1 MSFNM
6 AFFLKKIHAMKLKL
20 FLFLFLLTG
29 ISNAQVTLSVGAIE
43 VDEQVTITLDINS
56 TDTDCNGFNNP
67 TKVYMHSGIGD
78 NSNAFGFSV
87 VGNYGQDDGVGQMT
101 DNGNGTFSITITPQ
115 TYYGLTQMQA
125 DSATQIG
132 MVFRNEDGSQE
143 LKGNGCS
150 DFIFPVGSVNINITQ
165 PTSSAVVLNS
175 GDDLNVSATISFQG
189 STTVQGSY
197 EVFFNN
203 VSIAT
208 GTCGFPSCN
217 TTISNITES
226 GIVRFVGTPPSSS
239 DTGEASFEVYVISTV
254 TEQALPAGLEDG
266 INYSVDNTKATLVL
280 SAPKKE
286 FIQVAGSFN
295 NYSPTSA
302 DVMKRD
308 PSTGKYWLEISGLT
322 PGQIETYQYWVFD
335 TNPIANSPALVKTAD
350 PYSTLVLSPFDDP
363 GIPATT
369 YPNLPAYP
377 AGQEREVT
385 VLQTGQTPYNWQ
397 VTNFN
402 KPKEEDLIVYE
413 VLIRDFDTD
422 RNYQD
427 LIDKIDYFKN
437 LNINAIQLMP
447 VMEFE
452 GNESWGYNTSFHMAL
467 DKFYGT
473 ETKFKEFI
481 DVCHQN
487 GIAVIL
493 DLAINHAFGRSPMVR
508 MWMDD
513 PDGDGWGGPSSEN
526 PYFNQVPQ
534 HSYNVGSDFS
544 HTEEEPNDPGASS
557 NDTTNPIT
565 NDYVKRVLKHWITE
579 FNIDGI
585 RWDLTKGF
593 TQNCENNEGCT
604 NSYQQDRI
612 DILKTYADYSWS
624 LDPDHYVI
632 FEHLGQENEEKE
644 WANYRLGEGKG
655 IMMWG
660 KMTDSYN
667 QLTMGYNSN
676 NNINGIGH
684 KSRSQFNGPRVMGY
698 PESHDEERLMY
709 KNVAF
714 GNNTNGSHDV
724 TNLNTALT
732 RMSALGAVSLTVPGP
747 KMIWHFGAL
756 GMDNSIFTCN
766 NGTVNEPGG
775 SDGDCKLDT
784 KPQPQWSEN
793 WLGDAL
799 RSQIYDDW
807 SRLIDLKIN
816 EPVFEGDY
824 TITSGNLTPRIDI
837 FDTSLPTTDLRNVI
851 VLANFDVVAQTVNTS
866 FPTGGNWYD
875 LMDETGATTYNAST
889 VTIAPGQFRIFGNQP
904 STLSTEEFDTNNSF
918 SIYPNP
924 VNTRFKTNKA
934 LSSLEIYDITGK
946 LVKSFDGDFT
956 ENDTYD
962 ISELTQSIYLVK
974 IENANGQTLTSKLI
988 KL

>member
-1 MSFNM
+1 
-6 AFFLKKIHAMKLKL
+6 MKRKL
-20 FLFLFLLTG
+20 CFLLLMCTAFL
-29 ISNAQVTLSVGAIE
+29 NAQVSLNVGAIE
-43 VDEQVTITLDINS
+43 VDEPVTITVDINS
-56 TDTDCNGFNNP
+56 SDSDCNGISNP
-67 TKVYMHSGIGD
+67 GAVYMHSGIGD

-87 VGNYGQDDGVGQMT
+87 IGNWGQDDGVGQMT
-101 DNGNGTFSITITPQ
+101 NNGDGTYSITITPQ
-115 TYYGLTQMQA
+115 SYYGLSQA
-125 DSATQIG
+125 EADAATQIG
-132 MVFRNEDGSQE
+132 IVFRNEDGTQE
-143 LKGNGCS
+143 LKANGCN
-150 DFIFPVGSVNINITQ
+150 DFIFAVGSVSINLSQ
-165 PTSSAVVLNS
+165 PSSPTVVLNS
-175 GDDLNVSATISFQG
+175 GDNLSVSATILFQG

-197 EVFFNN
+197 EIYKNDE
-203 VSIAT
+203 ITPIIT
-208 GTCGFPSCN
+208 GNCGFPNCN
-217 TTISNITES
+217 ATITNITEYAEYT
-226 GIVRFVGTPPSSS
+226 FVGSPQGSSE
-239 DTGEASFEVYVISTV
+239 TGEASFEVFVVGSV
-254 TEQALPAGLEDG
+254 TEQALPTGVEDG
-266 INYSVDNTKATLVL
+266 INYSADATKATLVL
-280 SAPKKE
+280 NAPKKE
-286 FIQVAGSFN
+286 YIQVAGSFN

-308 PSTGKYWLEISGLT
+308 PATGKYWLELTGLT

-335 TNPIANSPALVKTAD
+335 LNPIADSPALVKTAD

-363 GIPATT
+363 FIPINT

-397 VTNFN
+397 VTNFQ

-413 VLIRDFDTD
+413 VLVRDFDAN

-427 LIDKIDYFKN
+427 LIDRIDYFKN
-437 LNINAIQLMP
+437 LNVNAIQLMP

-467 DKFYGT
+467 DKYYGT
-473 ETKFKEFI
+473 EDKFKEFI
-481 DVCHQN
+481 DLCHQN

-513 PDGDGWGGPSSEN
+513 PDNDGWGGPSSEN
-526 PYFNQVPQ
+526 PYFNQTPQ

-544 HTEEEPNDPGASS
+544 HTEEEPNDPGASN

-565 NDYVKRVLKHWITE
+565 NDYVKRVLKHWIEE
-579 FNIDGI
+579 FKIDGI

-593 TQNCENNEGCT
+593 TQNCSGSNEGCT
-604 NSYQQDRI
+604 NAYQQDRI
-612 DILKTYADYSWS
+612 DILKEYADYSWS

-632 FEHLGQENEEKE
+632 FEHLGSQNEEKE

-660 KMTDSYN
+660 KMTDPYN
-667 QLTMGYNSN
+667 ELTMGFTA
-676 NNINGIGH
+676 NIEGVGH
-684 KSRSQFNGPRVMGY
+684 KSRAQFNGPRVMGY

-709 KNVAF
+709 KNVTF
-714 GNNTNGSHDV
+714 GNQSTPSHNVRD
-724 TNLNTALT
+724 LDTALS

-756 GMDNSIFTCN
+756 GMDNSIFTCPNGSVN
-766 NGTVNEPGG
+766 NP
-775 SDGDCKLDT
+775 DCKLDT
-784 KPQPQWSEN
+784 KPQPQWTEN
-793 WLGDAL
+793 WLGDPL
-799 RSQIYDDW
+799 RRQIYDDW
-807 SRLIDLKIN
+807 ARLNLLKIN

-824 TITSGNLTPRIDI
+824 TFNNNSGASTLVQRIDI
-837 FDTSLPTTDLRNVI
+837 FDTSIPVTELRNVI
-851 VLANFDVVAQTVNTS
+851 VLANFDVVSQTVNTS
-866 FPTGGNWYD
+866 FPIAGNWYD
-875 LMDETGATTYNAST
+875 LMDETGNTTYSAST

-904 STLSTEEFDTNNSF
+904 STLSTDDFEINNSF

-924 VNTRFKTNKA
+924 VNTSFKTNKA
-934 LSSLEIYDITGK
+934 LNSLQIFDITGK
-946 LVKSFDGDFT
+946 LVKSFNGDFT

-962 ISELTQSIYLVK
+962 ISNLTQSIYLVK
-974 IENANGQTLTSKLI
+974 IENSNGQTLTSKLI